1 VSRARRAEL
10 GPVRGGGGK
19 RFWRQT
25 RRGRRPSGA
34 GGSAE
39 GAVGAGGGARDP
51 RAPPPRGGAAAR
63 PHAPRST
70 LLRPAPPL
78 PAFWQSPGRGCLQSE
93 RLDGA
98 LQQLDRCQ
106 NLGQRPLDPA
116 ARGGDPRGPEGRSS
130 QPPGN
135 TDHSLAAPAAG

>member
-1 VSRARRAEL
+1 MSRARRAEL
-10 GPVRGGGGK
+10 GPARGGGGK
-19 RFWRQT
+19 RSRRQT

-70 LLRPAPPL
+70 LPRPAPPL
-78 PAFWQSPGRGCLQSE
+78 PASWQPQGRGCLQSE

-98 LQQLDRCQ
+98 LRQLDQCR
-106 NLGQRPLDPA
+106 NPGQKPLDPE
-116 ARGGDPRGPEGRSS
+116 ARGSDPRGPEERSS
-130 QPPGN
+130 
-135 TDHSLAAPAAG
+135 